1 MYGIEMKFTV
11 KTLLD
16 KGYSQRTISQKLGIS
31 RKTVKKYFDEINTVG
46 VQVPTI
52 TKIKKLDKYKEQIK
66 QWHSQGLTG
75 ILIQEKLLKEKSVKI
90 SYASVSRYLKQFKT
104 QEVYIPLIAKPGEE
118 GQVDFGYFGRFIK
131 DGKAVKVWCFSM
143 VLSHSR
149 YSYNC
154 LVTDQSVDSFINCH
168 IKSFEYFGAVP
179 HTAKIDNLKA
189 GVITPNFY
197 EPTIQVQYA
206 EFLKHYNC
214 APITARVRRGQ
225 DKGKVEAGVKYVKMN
240 FLKRIEHK
248 DFYQLE
254 KELLDWTT
262 NVANKRLHGTTKKIP
277 QDVFFSTEKKEMYL
291 LPDKRYEVFKIEH
304 RKVNK
309 YAHISFKNNFYSVP
323 YNFIDQKLI
332 IKSNQNIIKIYKDA
346 EQIAIHQINK
356 EQGGFITK
364 DEHLPPEKQRKTEDD
379 YRNKAKEIGQETLL
393 FFEKIKEHK
402 PQTWTQVFRG
412 ILSLKKNYETDV
424 INRACKRALEFKVY
438 EYHTV
443 KDICKNGL
451 YDKKK
456 ENLSVENT
464 SGFSCDLK
472 KYDSLYRKHSE
483 QISEVQYELD

>member
-16 KGYSQRTISQKLGIS
+16 KKYSQRAISRELEIS
-31 RKTVKKYFDEINTVG
+31 RKTVKKFFNEINTTG
-46 VQVPTI
+46 VQVPKI
-52 TKIKKLDKYKEQIK
+52 TKNKKLDKYFEQIRE
-66 QWHSQGLTG
+66 WYSMGLTG
-75 ILIQEKLLKEKSVKI
+75 VLIQEKLLQEKSIKI
-90 SYASVSRYLKQFKT
+90 SYASVSRYLKQFKIP
-104 QEVYIPLIAKPGEE
+104 EVYVPLIAKPGEE

-154 LVTDQSVDSFINCH
+154 LVTTQSVDSFINCH

-179 HTAKIDNLKA
+179 HIAKIDNLKA

-225 DKGKVEAGVKYVKMN
+225 DKGKVEAGIKYVKMN
-240 FLKRIEHK
+240 FLKRVEHK

-277 QDVFFSTEKKEMYL
+277 GEVFKVSEKKAMYL
-291 LPDKRYEVFKIEH
+291 LPNKPYELFKIEH
-304 RKVNK
+304 RKVNN

-323 YNFIDQKLI
+323 YNFIGKKLI
-332 IKSNQNIIKIYKDA
+332 IKSNENILKIYKDV
-346 EQIAIHQINK
+346 EQIALHQINK
-356 EQGGFITK
+356 KEGEFITK
-364 DEHLPPEKQRKTEDD
+364 DEHLPPEKQRKTEET
-379 YRNKAKEIGQETLL
+379 YRQKASEIGQETIMFL
-393 FFEKIKEHK
+393 EKIKKEK
-402 PQTWTQVFRG
+402 PQTWVQTFRG
-412 ILSLKKNYETDV
+412 VLSLKKNYEIKI
-424 INRACKRALEFKVY
+424 INLACKRALEY
-438 EYHTV
+438 NIHEYSTV
-443 KDICKNGL
+443 KNICKNGL
-451 YDKKK
+451 YDEKK
-456 ENLSVENT
+456 ENLSVNNANGY
-464 SGFSCDLK
+464 SYQLK
-472 KYDSLYRKHSE
+472 KYDDLLKFR
-483 QISEVQYELD
+483 I